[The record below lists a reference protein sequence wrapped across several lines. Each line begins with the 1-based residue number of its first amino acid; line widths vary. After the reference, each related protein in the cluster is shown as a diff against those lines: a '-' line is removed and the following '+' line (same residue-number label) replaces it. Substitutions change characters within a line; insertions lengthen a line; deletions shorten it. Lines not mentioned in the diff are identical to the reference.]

1 MKAISKKERTNKLN
15 DKKMKKIVL
24 MLMLC
29 APMAMFA
36 QKFGK
41 VNTQNIMQSLPEV
54 SKANGELEAQGKQY
68 ENDLKAMQEE
78 LQRKN
83 DEYEK
88 GKATMN
94 ATVMQQKE
102 AELQSLYTKIQQ
114 TYQDNQ
120 QALQKKSQELMQPI
134 ITKVRDAINAVG
146 KAGGYTYIFEEG
158 AAIFTG
164 DNVKDVTSEV
174 QAKLK

>member
-1 MKAISKKERTNKLN
+1 
-15 DKKMKKIVL
+15 MKKLFL

-29 APMAMFA
+29 APMTMFA

-41 VNTQNIMQSLPEV
+41 VNTQTIMQAMPEV

-68 ENDLKAMQEE
+68 ENDLKAMQDE
-78 LQRKN
+78 LTRKN

-88 GKATMN
+88 SKATMN
-94 ATVMQQKE
+94 ATAKTQKE
-102 AELQSLYTKIQQ
+102 TELQTLYQKIQQ

-134 ITKVRDAINAVG
+134 VTKVKDAITAVG
-146 KAGGYTYIFEEG
+146 KVGGYTYIFEEG
-158 AAIFTG
+158 AAIYTG
-164 DNVKDVTSEV
+164 DNVKDITAEV